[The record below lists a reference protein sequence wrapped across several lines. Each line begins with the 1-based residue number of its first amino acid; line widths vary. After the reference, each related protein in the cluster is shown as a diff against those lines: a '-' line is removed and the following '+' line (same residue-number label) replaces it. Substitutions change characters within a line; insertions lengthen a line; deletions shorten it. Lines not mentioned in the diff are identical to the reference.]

1 MGSSVSCRK
10 NNTKLSVQ
18 SNAVCISL
26 SSTLFVIGPENSRHS
41 FNQSN
46 LRVKS
51 IALESPA
58 FSRAW
63 RRLHVLALNL
73 SFAQVGHCDYFGFG
87 FMTLKR
93 GAFIS
98 ALETRWNY
106 ISIFKGSASN
116 GWLSNFFFHFSV
128 IFTHPG
134 ENMRD
139 LMRETRWG
147 RGGGGVSILS
157 SFMPHKLR

>member
-1 MGSSVSCRK
+1 MLRCDNKNTPTPPQAINNDRSLISSQCCKQNPTEFIMGSSVSCRK

-63 RRLHVLALNL
+63 RQLHVLALNL

-93 GAFIS
+93 GVFIS

-116 GWLSNFFFHFSV
+116 RWLSNFFL
-128 IFTHPG
+128 IFQ
-134 ENMRD
+134 
-139 LMRETRWG
+139 
-147 RGGGGVSILS
+147 
-157 SFMPHKLR
+157 

>member
-10 NNTKLSVQ
+10 SNTKLSVQ

-116 GWLSNFFFHFSV
+116 RWLSNFFLLFSS
-128 IFTHPG
+128 IYSPRG
-134 ENMRD
+134 EYERLNERD
-139 LMRETRWG
+139 EVG
-147 RGGGGVSILS
+147 EEGGGVSILS

>member
-41 FNQSN
+41 FNQSD

-93 GAFIS
+93 GVFIS

-106 ISIFKGSASN
+106 ISIFKGSAFN
-116 GWLSNFFFHFSV
+116 RWLSNFFYFSV

-147 RGGGGVSILS
+147 RGGRS
-157 SFMPHKLR
+157 

>member
-18 SNAVCISL
+18 NNAVCISL
-26 SSTLFVIGPENSRHS
+26 SSTLLVIGPENSRHS

-98 ALETRWNY
+98 ALETRWTY

-116 GWLSNFFFHFSV
+116 GWLSNFFLLFSSIYSPRREYERLNERDEV
-128 IFTHPG
+128 G
-134 ENMRD
+134 E
-139 LMRETRWG
+139 E
-147 RGGGGVSILS
+147 GGAVSILS

>member
-10 NNTKLSVQ
+10 NNIKLSVQ
-18 SNAVCISL
+18 SDAVCISL

-51 IALESPA
+51 IALESPT

-73 SFAQVGHCDYFGFG
+73 SFAQVGRCDYFGFG

-93 GAFIS
+93 EAFIS
-98 ALETRWNY
+98 TLETRLTY
-106 ISIFKGSASN
+106 ISIFKGNASD
-116 GWLSNFFFHFSV
+116 GWLSNFFYFSV

-134 ENMRD
+134 ENMGD

-147 RGGGGVSILS
+147 RGGGVSILS